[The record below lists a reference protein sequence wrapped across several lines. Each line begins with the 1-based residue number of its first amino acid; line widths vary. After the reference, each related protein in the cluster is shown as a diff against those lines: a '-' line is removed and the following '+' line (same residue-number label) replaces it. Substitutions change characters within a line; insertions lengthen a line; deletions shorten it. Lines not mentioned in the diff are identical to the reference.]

1 MDCGLMKATSVLMYE
16 WLCQYSAEMSN
27 VVKMQQNLQLPINLY
42 RAFVVN
48 RGIAA
53 PEKRQ

>member
-1 MDCGLMKATSVLMYE
+1 MDRGLMKAASVLMYE
-16 WLCQYSAEMSN
+16 WLCQSSAEMSN
-27 VVKMQQNLQLPINLY
+27 AVKMQQNLQLPINLY